1 VEMTMA
7 APTSIGPRVSIV
19 LNPNPVKAS
28 DSMNIYVGNVSRTAT
43 EHDLKDAFAAF
54 GVEEK

>member
-1 VEMTMA
+1 
-7 APTSIGPRVSIV
+7 
-19 LNPNPVKAS
+19 
-28 DSMNIYVGNVSRTAT
+28 MNIYVGNVSRTAT